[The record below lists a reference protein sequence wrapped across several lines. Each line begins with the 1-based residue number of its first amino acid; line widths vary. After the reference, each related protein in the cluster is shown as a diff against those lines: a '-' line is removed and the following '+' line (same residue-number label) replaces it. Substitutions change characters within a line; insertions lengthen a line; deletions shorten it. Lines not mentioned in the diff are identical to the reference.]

1 MKLLLKLNVLY
12 DKKSDGFPGLKKL
25 VFLLIPPQIP
35 SFSRFAASGVM
46 RLRRVK
52 ERETVDGDCY
62 SCPFD

>member
-12 DKKSDGFPGLKKL
+12 DKKSDGFPGLKKF
-25 VFLLIPPQIP
+25 FLLIPPQIP

-46 RLRRVK
+46 GLRRVK
-52 ERETVDGDCY
+52 ERETVDGECY